1 MTNLSAGMHPAAL
14 LLTCAWL
21 SAATPTCRAA
31 TPSPTANDERV
42 TTDAQGRIR
51 IYALP
56 VALAF
61 RNDWPPAWEKNF
73 VDRVNASLQA
83 SDIQPG
89 KYGGTYFENEKA
101 SYPQAFI
108 GFLKGQRKEALKFLQ
123 QEDDAAWS
131 KQLTLGVDWYPSF
144 TIRGQVRKY
153 FFFGQYL
160 EPAYRRRM
168 FDSAK
173 LWTEVDPLRRPNPF
187 WKPPA
192 QRAKVGEG
200 WTPEYHNSWVD
211 VRSTDNL
218 RAMREVAVYLMA
230 EETGNLAT
238 AELYKERLRAYVT
251 ALYQTGM
258 GEWDSANYLS
268 HGLTAYLQLY
278 DFAQDPEVKLLAKA
292 HLDWTCTAAAVKYY
306 RAAWAG
312 PNIRDYGNIGPH
324 DGASGEFWHYF
335 GDWEQ
340 PAAKPYRDFVH
351 LATSAY
357 RPPAAVVALA
367 RKAFPRPVEVLAS
380 KPSYDG
386 WTKAG
391 GETAPT
397 YHETTWFGHHTQL
410 GTLPQGHLDPPGMNL
425 NGFRLLAENP
435 RRGVDTLIPFTS
447 LDFNHSHASATNG
460 GDRLAQRN
468 GTVVWLNGR
477 PRTTFYFFLPK
488 DAPITDGPG
497 VTFIQMP
504 QTWLALHWI
513 NARPSGHDAA
523 ATAKVCGGKKPFPE
537 DQVWRAEAGDGPGGF
552 AMEVGE
558 PETYGDFATF
568 RKAVLAKTRLD
579 LSRLAQGE
587 AHFQAAD
594 DTRVGVKLTNDGSLV
609 VFRDGQI
616 HDWKAHAA
624 LWAGAGSPVSL
635 GWKQGILKVQAGG
648 YTFEGRLSGGKY
660 TFSNL
665 GP

>member
-42 TTDAQGRIR
+42 TTDAQGRIL

-123 QEDDAAWS
+123 QEDDAVWS

-386 WTKAG
+386 WTKPG

>member
-1 MTNLSAGMHPAAL
+1 MANFNGGMNPTAL

-21 SAATPTCRAA
+21 SAAVPLCRAA
-31 TPSPTANDERV
+31 TPSPPATDERV

-51 IYALP
+51 IHALP
-56 VALAF
+56 VAPPF
-61 RNDWPPAWEKNF
+61 RNVWPAAWEKGF
-73 VDRVNASLQA
+73 ADRVNASLQA

-108 GFLKGQRKEALKFLQ
+108 GFLKGQRKEALRYLQ
-123 QEDDAAWS
+123 QDDDAAWS
-131 KQLTLGVDWYPSF
+131 KQLTMGVDWYPSF

-160 EPAYRRRM
+160 EPAYRQRM

-173 LWTEVDPLRRPNPF
+173 LWTEIDPLRRPNPF

-192 QRAKVGEG
+192 QRSKPGEG

-230 EETGNLAT
+230 EETGNRMT

-306 RAAWAG
+306 RGAWAG
-312 PNIRDYGNIGPH
+312 PNLRDYGNIGPH

-335 GDWEQ
+335 GDWPQ

-367 RKAFPRPVEVLAS
+367 RKEFPRPVEVLAS

-386 WTKAG
+386 WTKPG
-391 GETAPT
+391 GETVPT
-397 YHETTWFGHHTQL
+397 YHETTWFGHHTQV

-447 LDFNHSHASATNG
+447 LEFNHSHASATNG

-468 GTVVWLNGR
+468 GAVIWLNAR
-477 PRTTFYFFLPK
+477 PRTSFYFFLPK
-488 DAPITDGPG
+488 NAPITDAPG
-497 VTFIQMP
+497 VTFIQLP

-513 NARPSGHDAA
+513 DARPRGHDAA

-558 PETYGDFATF
+558 PETYGDFAAF
-568 RKAVLAKTRLD
+568 RKAVLAKPRLD

-587 AHFQAAD
+587 AHFQATD
-594 DTRVGVKLTNDGSLV
+594 GTRVGVKLTTDASLV

-616 HDWKAHAA
+616 HDWQTHAD
-624 LWAGAGSPVSL
+624 LWAGSGSPVSL
-635 GWKQGILKVQAGG
+635 GWKQGILRVQAGG
-648 YTFEGRLSGGKY
+648 YTFEGKLSGGRY
-660 TFSNL
+660 SFSNL

>member
-1 MTNLSAGMHPAAL
+1 MTPAAL
-14 LLTCAWL
+14 LLTCAFL
-21 SAATPTCRAA
+21 AAGAA
-31 TPSPTANDERV
+31 NAPAAQPSPVATDERV
-42 TTDAQGRIR
+42 TTDAQGRLR
-51 IYALP
+51 IHPLP
-56 VALAF
+56 VAPAL
-61 RNDWPPAWEKNF
+61 RNVWPEAWEEKF
-73 VDRVNASLQA
+73 RDRVHASLQA
-83 SDIQPG
+83 SDIPPG
-89 KYGGTYFENEKA
+89 KYGGTFFENEKA

-123 QEDDAAWS
+123 QDDDAAWS
-131 KQLTLGVDWYPSF
+131 KQLTMGVDWFPSF

-160 EPAYRRRM
+160 EPAYRQRM
-168 FDSAK
+168 FASAQV
-173 LWTEVDPLRRPNPF
+173 WTEVDPLRRPNPF

-192 QRAKVGEG
+192 QRAKAGEG

-230 EETGNLAT
+230 EETGNRAT
-238 AELYKERLRAYVT
+238 AQLYKERLRAYVT
-251 ALYQTGM
+251 ALFQTGM

-306 RAAWAG
+306 RGAWGG
-312 PNIRDYGNIGPH
+312 PNIRDYGNIGVH
-324 DGASGEFWHYF
+324 EGASGEFWHYF
-335 GDWEQ
+335 GEWEQ

-351 LATSAY
+351 VATSAY

-386 WTKAG
+386 WTKPG

-397 YHETTWFGHHTQL
+397 YHETTWFGHHTQM
-410 GTLPQGHLDPPGMNL
+410 GSLPQGHFDQAGMNL

-435 RRGVDTLIPFTS
+435 RRGVDTVIPFTS
-447 LDFNHSHASATNG
+447 LDYSHSHASATNG
-460 GDRLAQRN
+460 GDRLGQRK
-468 GTVVWLNGR
+468 GALVWLNAR
-477 PRTTFYFFLPK
+477 PRTNLYFFLPK
-488 DAPITDGPG
+488 DAAITETDG
-497 VTFIQMP
+497 VTFIRLP
-504 QTWLALHWI
+504 RTWLALHWL
-513 NARPSGHDAA
+513 NTRPVGHDAA
-523 ATAKVCGGKKPFPE
+523 ATAKVCGGKRPFPE
-537 DQVWRAEAGDGPGGF
+537 DQVWRAETGDGPGGF
-552 AMEVGE
+552 ALEVGE
-558 PETYGDFATF
+558 PETHGDFAAF
-568 RKAVLAKTRLD
+568 RQAVRAKSRVD
-579 LSRLAQGE
+579 LTRLAQGE

-594 DTRVGVKLTNDGSLV
+594 ATRVGVKLTNDRTWA
-609 VFRDGQI
+609 VFRDGQP
-616 HDWKAHAA
+616 HDWKTHGA

-635 GWKQGILKVQAGG
+635 GWKEGVLKVQAGG
-648 YTFEGRLSGGKY
+648 HTFEGKLADGRY
-660 TFSNL
+660 TFTNL

>member
-51 IYALP
+51 IHALP

-386 WTKAG
+386 WTKPG

>member
-1 MTNLSAGMHPAAL
+1 MANFNGGMNPTAL

-21 SAATPTCRAA
+21 SAAVPLCRAA
-31 TPSPTANDERV
+31 TPSPPATDDRV

-51 IYALP
+51 IHALP
-56 VALAF
+56 VAPPF
-61 RNDWPPAWEKNF
+61 RNVWPAAWEKGF
-73 VDRVNASLQA
+73 ADRVNASLQA

-108 GFLKGQRKEALKFLQ
+108 GFLKGQRKEALRYLQ
-123 QEDDAAWS
+123 QDDDAAWS
-131 KQLTLGVDWYPSF
+131 KQLTMGVDWYPSF

-160 EPAYRRRM
+160 EPAYRQRM

-173 LWTEVDPLRRPNPF
+173 LWTEIDPLRRPNPF

-192 QRAKVGEG
+192 QRSKPGEG

-230 EETGNLAT
+230 EETGNRMT

-306 RAAWAG
+306 RGAWAG
-312 PNIRDYGNIGPH
+312 PNLRDYGNIGPH

-335 GDWEQ
+335 GDWPQ

-367 RKAFPRPVEVLAS
+367 RKEFPRPVEVLAS

-386 WTKAG
+386 WTKPG
-391 GETAPT
+391 GETVPT
-397 YHETTWFGHHTQL
+397 YHETTWFGHHTQV

-447 LDFNHSHASATNG
+447 LEFNHSHASATNG

-468 GTVVWLNGR
+468 GAVVWLNAR
-477 PRTTFYFFLPK
+477 PRTSFYFFLPK
-488 DAPITDGPG
+488 NAPITDAPG
-497 VTFIQMP
+497 VTFIQLP

-513 NARPSGHDAA
+513 DARPRGHDAA

-558 PETYGDFATF
+558 PETYGDFAAF
-568 RKAVLAKTRLD
+568 RKAVLAKPRLD

-587 AHFQAAD
+587 AHFQATD
-594 DTRVGVKLTNDGSLV
+594 GTRVGVKLTTDASLV

-616 HDWKAHAA
+616 HDWQTHAD
-624 LWAGAGSPVSL
+624 LWAGSGSPVSL
-635 GWKQGILKVQAGG
+635 GWKQGILRVQAGG
-648 YTFEGRLSGGKY
+648 YTFEGKLSGGRY
-660 TFSNL
+660 SFSNL

>member
-1 MTNLSAGMHPAAL
+1 MANFNGGMNPTAL

-21 SAATPTCRAA
+21 SAAVPLCRAA
-31 TPSPTANDERV
+31 TPSPPATDERV

-51 IYALP
+51 IHALP
-56 VALAF
+56 VAPPF
-61 RNDWPPAWEKNF
+61 RNVWPAAWEKGF
-73 VDRVNASLQA
+73 ADRVNASLQA

-108 GFLKGQRKEALKFLQ
+108 GFLKGQRKEALRYLQ
-123 QEDDAAWS
+123 QDDDAAWS
-131 KQLTLGVDWYPSF
+131 KQLTMGVDWYPSF

-160 EPAYRRRM
+160 EPAYRQRM

-173 LWTEVDPLRRPNPF
+173 LWTEIDPLRRPNPF

-192 QRAKVGEG
+192 QRSKPGEG

-230 EETGNLAT
+230 EETGNRMT

-306 RAAWAG
+306 RGAWAG
-312 PNIRDYGNIGPH
+312 PNLRDYGNIGPH

-335 GDWEQ
+335 GDWPQ

-367 RKAFPRPVEVLAS
+367 RKEFPRPVEVLAS

-386 WTKAG
+386 WTKPG
-391 GETAPT
+391 GETVPT
-397 YHETTWFGHHTQL
+397 YHETTWFGHHTQV

-447 LDFNHSHASATNG
+447 LEFNHSHASATNG

-468 GTVVWLNGR
+468 GAVVWLNAR
-477 PRTTFYFFLPK
+477 PRTSFYFFLPK
-488 DAPITDGPG
+488 NAPITDAPG
-497 VTFIQMP
+497 VTFIQLP

-513 NARPSGHDAA
+513 DARPRGHDAA

-558 PETYGDFATF
+558 PETYGDFAAF
-568 RKAVLAKTRLD
+568 RKAVLAKPRLD

-587 AHFQAAD
+587 AHFQATD
-594 DTRVGVKLTNDGSLV
+594 GTRVGVKLTTDASLV
-609 VFRDGQI
+609 VFRDGRI
-616 HDWKAHAA
+616 HDWQTHAD
-624 LWAGAGSPVSL
+624 LWAGSGSPVSL
-635 GWKQGILKVQAGG
+635 GWKQGILRVQAGG
-648 YTFEGRLSGGKY
+648 YTFEGKLSGGRY

>member
-1 MTNLSAGMHPAAL
+1 M
-14 LLTCAWL
+14 
-21 SAATPTCRAA
+21 
-31 TPSPTANDERV
+31 
-42 TTDAQGRIR
+42 
-51 IYALP
+51 
-56 VALAF
+56 
-61 RNDWPPAWEKNF
+61 
-73 VDRVNASLQA
+73 
-83 SDIQPG
+83 QPG

-108 GFLKGQRKEALKFLQ
+108 GFLKGQRKEALRYLQ
-123 QEDDAAWS
+123 QDDDAAWS
-131 KQLTLGVDWYPSF
+131 KQLTMGVDWYPSF

-160 EPAYRRRM
+160 EPAYRQRM

-173 LWTEVDPLRRPNPF
+173 LWTEIDPLRRPNPF

-192 QRAKVGEG
+192 QRSKPGEG

-230 EETGNLAT
+230 EETGNRMT

-306 RAAWAG
+306 RGAWAG
-312 PNIRDYGNIGPH
+312 PNLRDYGNIGPH

-335 GDWEQ
+335 GDWPQ

-367 RKAFPRPVEVLAS
+367 RKEFPRPVEVLAS

-386 WTKAG
+386 WTKPG
-391 GETAPT
+391 GETVPT
-397 YHETTWFGHHTQL
+397 YHETTWFGHHTQV

-447 LDFNHSHASATNG
+447 LEFNHSHASATNG

-468 GTVVWLNGR
+468 GAVIWLNAR
-477 PRTTFYFFLPK
+477 PRTSFYFFLPK
-488 DAPITDGPG
+488 NAPITDAPG
-497 VTFIQMP
+497 VTFIQLP

-513 NARPSGHDAA
+513 DARPRGHDAA

-558 PETYGDFATF
+558 PETYGDFAAF
-568 RKAVLAKTRLD
+568 RKAVLAKPRLD

-587 AHFQAAD
+587 AHFQATD
-594 DTRVGVKLTNDGSLV
+594 GTRVGVKLTTDASLV

-616 HDWKAHAA
+616 HDWQTHAD
-624 LWAGAGSPVSL
+624 LWAGSGSPVSL
-635 GWKQGILKVQAGG
+635 GWKQGILRVQAGG
-648 YTFEGRLSGGKY
+648 YTFEGKLSGGRY
-660 TFSNL
+660 SFSNL

>member
-1 MTNLSAGMHPAAL
+1 MANFNGGMNPTAL

-21 SAATPTCRAA
+21 SAAVPLCRAA
-31 TPSPTANDERV
+31 TPSPPATDERV

-51 IYALP
+51 IHALP
-56 VALAF
+56 VAPAF
-61 RNDWPPAWEKNF
+61 RNVWPAAWEKGF
-73 VDRVNASLQA
+73 ADRVNASLQA

-108 GFLKGQRKEALKFLQ
+108 GFLKGQRKEALRYLQ
-123 QEDDAAWS
+123 QDDDAAWS
-131 KQLTLGVDWYPSF
+131 KQLTMGVDWYPSF

-160 EPAYRRRM
+160 EPAYRQRM

-173 LWTEVDPLRRPNPF
+173 LWTEIDPLRRPNPF

-192 QRAKVGEG
+192 QRSKPGEG

-230 EETGNLAT
+230 EETGNRMT

-306 RAAWAG
+306 RGAWAG
-312 PNIRDYGNIGPH
+312 PNLRDYGNIGPH

-335 GDWEQ
+335 GDWPQ

-367 RKAFPRPVEVLAS
+367 RKEFPRPVEVLAS

-386 WTKAG
+386 WTKPG
-391 GETAPT
+391 GETVPT
-397 YHETTWFGHHTQL
+397 YHETTWFGHHTQV

-447 LDFNHSHASATNG
+447 LEFNHSHASATNG

-468 GTVVWLNGR
+468 GAVVWLNAR
-477 PRTTFYFFLPK
+477 PRTSFYFFLPK
-488 DAPITDGPG
+488 NAPITDAPG
-497 VTFIQMP
+497 VTFIQLP

-513 NARPSGHDAA
+513 DARPRGHDAA

-558 PETYGDFATF
+558 PETYGDFAAF
-568 RKAVLAKTRLD
+568 RKAVLAKPRLD

-587 AHFQAAD
+587 AHFQATD
-594 DTRVGVKLTNDGSLV
+594 GTRVGVKLTTDASLV

-616 HDWKAHAA
+616 HDWQTHAD
-624 LWAGAGSPVSL
+624 LWAGSGSPVSL
-635 GWKQGILKVQAGG
+635 GWKQGILRVQACG
-648 YTFEGRLSGGKY
+648 YTFEGKLSGGRY
-660 TFSNL
+660 SFSNL

>member
-51 IYALP
+51 IHALP

-386 WTKAG
+386 WTKPG

-616 HDWKAHAA
+616 HDWKAHAS

>member
-1 MTNLSAGMHPAAL
+1 MANFNGGMNPTAL

-21 SAATPTCRAA
+21 SAAVPLCRAA
-31 TPSPTANDERV
+31 TPSPPATDERV

-51 IYALP
+51 IHALP
-56 VALAF
+56 VAPPF
-61 RNDWPPAWEKNF
+61 RNVWPAAWEKGF
-73 VDRVNASLQA
+73 ADRVNASLQA

-108 GFLKGQRKEALKFLQ
+108 GFLKGQRKEALRYLQ
-123 QEDDAAWS
+123 QDDDAAWS
-131 KQLTLGVDWYPSF
+131 KQLTMGVDWYPSF

-160 EPAYRRRM
+160 EPAYRQRM

-173 LWTEVDPLRRPNPF
+173 LWTEIDPLRRPNPF

-192 QRAKVGEG
+192 QRSKPGEG

-230 EETGNLAT
+230 EETGNRMT

-306 RAAWAG
+306 RGAWAG
-312 PNIRDYGNIGPH
+312 PNLRDYGNIGPH

-335 GDWEQ
+335 GDWPQ

-367 RKAFPRPVEVLAS
+367 RKEFPRPVEVLAS

-386 WTKAG
+386 WTKPG
-391 GETAPT
+391 GETVPT
-397 YHETTWFGHHTQL
+397 YHETTWFGHHTQV

-447 LDFNHSHASATNG
+447 LEFNHSHASATNG

-468 GTVVWLNGR
+468 GAVVWLNAR
-477 PRTTFYFFLPK
+477 PRTSFYFFLPK
-488 DAPITDGPG
+488 NAPITDAPG
-497 VTFIQMP
+497 VTFIQLP

-513 NARPSGHDAA
+513 DARPRGHDAA

-558 PETYGDFATF
+558 PETYGDFAAF
-568 RKAVLAKTRLD
+568 RKAVLAKPRLD

-587 AHFQAAD
+587 AHFQATD
-594 DTRVGVKLTNDGSLV
+594 GTRVGVKLTTDASLV

-616 HDWKAHAA
+616 HDWQTHAD
-624 LWAGAGSPVSL
+624 LWAGSGSPVSL
-635 GWKQGILKVQAGG
+635 GWKQGILRVQAGG
-648 YTFEGRLSGGKY
+648 YTFEGKLSGGRY
-660 TFSNL
+660 SFSNL

>member
-51 IYALP
+51 IHALP

-386 WTKAG
+386 WTKPG

-579 LSRLAQGE
+579 LSRMAQGE